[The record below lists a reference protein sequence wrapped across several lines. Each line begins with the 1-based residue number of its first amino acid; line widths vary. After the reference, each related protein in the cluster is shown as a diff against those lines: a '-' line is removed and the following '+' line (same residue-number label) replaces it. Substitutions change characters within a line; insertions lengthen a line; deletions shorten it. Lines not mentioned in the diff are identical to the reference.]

1 MTVWVQLREKGSPE
15 LHLEGGQEGVA
26 KGEHQLEGELS
37 SGEFFLGA
45 HRVIMIITHNYA
57 QQS

>member
-57 QQS
+57 